1 MRDLAPPIVR
11 FRPIGLRSGFEEAD
25 AFSMKPENCEPTIAI
40 SRRLRLRWLMLAIPA
55 SFVLMT
61 LGGPT
66 TGAAPGYPP
75 IGWSTGPSLPGAFGA
90 RWDYSV
96 AYFPPTDQVV
106 VFGGAPDSKT
116 GSWKNDTWLYSV
128 QTDTWSQGPS
138 APAALKPRGG
148 AAMTYDP
155 AIEKIVVFGGAG
167 TEWSPYSDTWLF
179 NGTSWTQG
187 PTAPAAMG
195 GRVGSRMVYA
205 DSLSQVV
212 LFGGSGTMAYA
223 DTWLFN
229 GTSWTAGPASPP
241 TMASRTFF
249 GMAYDPTVGK
259 VIVAG
264 GTGGADV
271 WMFDGS
277 TWAAGPSLPEGMG
290 KPERFQMVYDP
301 QLEAD
306 LIFGGIGP
314 VGAHGDAWIFK
325 PASQT
330 YFEADA
336 GVLKPGNRMDAS
348 MVWVASKD
356 ALMLIGGETDQNDG
370 EVLGDTWFFRD
381 VAPAP
386 SSLTITPDNPDMT
399 MKMTMVAGTQTGGY
413 GKTFTEMQ
421 WYVNG
426 VLVPEATGNTLLPI
440 YHHGDVVVAK
450 QRLRDSLDLQG
461 PWVSSPQMTIINRA
475 PGISTI
481 SLSPTAPVMTDTIQA
496 YVVGVDADGDLVS
509 FNYAWTVNGA
519 SVGGNTPQLMPAFFT
534 ANDVVGMTATPVD
547 SLGLAG
553 SPATAPSVTLAW
565 NLTIDPAVP
574 GGKPRTQGKGYTPSE
589 TVDMRID
596 SASGSIL
603 GSWATDGLGKWT
615 WVTVT
620 LPAELTGGIH
630 TMYATG
636 RSSGKVGQGLVS
648 IIPAATITPS
658 KLAAGA
664 GLAWSGVGFLPSE
677 TISVA
682 FPGQPGTPAVANANG
697 SATLSLVAPPVP
709 NIGGV
714 ITASAPSGTAPSTF
728 TVTSVLNVPA
738 SGAPG
743 STASVSVTGYGA
755 SETVNFVLDSGSPVA
770 SGTTDPYGSLT
781 VVVPLS
787 GFFGKRTIISTGLS
801 TGIVLSKSIQLP
813 ATLILSPTSGPRDTT
828 VTITSG
834 PGWKPNEI
842 LRFTVG
848 ARTLTSKTTDATGR
862 ITFTYVI
869 SASDPLGQLQIKL
882 YSALLKQTA
891 QSPYTVTS

>member
-1 MRDLAPPIVR
+1 MI
-11 FRPIGLRSGFEEAD
+11 SG
-25 AFSMKPENCEPTIAI
+25 
-40 SRRLRLRWLMLAIPA
+40 RRRLRWLLLAVPA

-61 LGGPT
+61 LGGPS
-66 TGAAPGYPP
+66 TGAAPGLPP
-75 IGWSTGPSLPGAFGA
+75 IGWSSGPNLPGAFGA

-106 VFGGAPDSKT
+106 VFGGAPDQH
-116 GSWKNDTWLYSV
+116 GGVWKNDTWLYSV
-128 QTDTWSQGPS
+128 STDSWSQGPA
-138 APAALKPRGG
+138 APPALKPRSG
-148 AAMTYDP
+148 AAMTFDP
-155 AIEKIVVFGGAG
+155 AIGEIVLFGGAG
-167 TEWSPYSDTWLF
+167 TEWPPYSDTWLF

-187 PTAPAAMG
+187 PAAPAAMG
-195 GRVGSRMVYA
+195 GRVGPRMVYA
-205 DSLSQVV
+205 DSLAQVV
-212 LFGGSGTMAYA
+212 LFGGSGTTAYA

-241 TMASRTFF
+241 AMASRTFF
-249 GMAYDPTVGK
+249 GMAYDQTVGK

-277 TWAAGPSLPEGMG
+277 TWAAGPSLPEAMG
-290 KPERFQMVYDP
+290 LPERFQMVYDP
-301 QLEAD
+301 QLGAD
-306 LIFGGIGP
+306 VIFGGIGP

-381 VAPAP
+381 VAPSP
-386 SSLTITPDNPDMT
+386 SSLTITPSNPDMT
-399 MKMTMVAGTQTGGY
+399 MKLTMVAGNQIGGY

-426 VLVPEATGNTLLPI
+426 VLVPEATGETLLPV

-461 PWVSSPQMTIINRA
+461 PWVSSPPVTIINRA

-481 SLSPTAPVMTDTIQA
+481 SLSPSAPVMTDTIQA
-496 YVVGVDADGDLVS
+496 YVVGVDADGDFVS
-509 FNYAWTVNGA
+509 FTYAWTVNGG
-519 SVGGNTPQLMPAFFT
+519 SVGGNTPQLTPAFFK
-534 ANDVVGMTATPVD
+534 ANDVVAVTATPVD

-553 SPATAPSVTLAW
+553 PPATAPSVPVAY

-596 SASGSIL
+596 SASGPIL
-603 GSWATDGLGKWT
+603 GSWAVDGLGRWT
-615 WVTVT
+615 WVAVA
-620 LPAELTGGIH
+620 LPAELTAGTH

-648 IIPAATITPS
+648 ITPAATITPS

-664 GLAWSGVGFLPSE
+664 TLTWSGVGFMPGE
-677 TISVA
+677 NISVA
-682 FPGQPGTPAVANANG
+682 FPGRPGTPAVANANG
-697 SATLSLVAPPVP
+697 SATLALVAPPAP

-714 ITASAPSGTAPSTF
+714 IAASAPSGTVQSTF
-728 TVTSVLNVPA
+728 TVTSVLMVPA
-738 SGAPG
+738 TGAPG
-743 STASVSVTGYGA
+743 SMASVSVTGYGS

-770 SGTTDPYGSLT
+770 SGATDANGSLSAA
-781 VVVPLS
+781 VPLS
-787 GFFGKRTIISTGLS
+787 GFFGKHTIISTGLS

-813 ATLILSPTSGPRDTT
+813 AILTLSPTSGPRGTV

-834 PGWKPNEI
+834 PGWKPNET

-848 ARTLTSKTTDATGR
+848 ARTMTSKTADANGS

-869 SASDPLGQLQIKL
+869 SSQDPLGPLQIKL
-882 YSALLKQTA
+882 YSAVLKQTA
-891 QSPYTVTS
+891 RSPFTVTG